1 MMLYNC
7 SFDDE
12 IIEAV
17 KTAAQSNL
25 RSVRKQ
31 LHLYVIQGLQR
42 DGFLPTQ
49 NKTGL
54 SPLTANKPATDTPH
68 TNEE

>member
-1 MMLYNC
+1 MAYNTT
-7 SFDDE
+7 FDDDV
-12 IIEAV
+12 IDAV
-17 KTAAQSNL
+17 KASSSINM

-42 DGFLPTQ
+42 DGFLPAQ

-54 SPLTANKPATDTPH
+54 SPLTANKPATDTQP
-68 TNEE
+68 TTEE